1 MSRILALGALALLL
15 VACTGQAQNTG
26 GAQKTVFKVGFANDI
41 TGPGGTLV
49 GPPFEHGL
57 KLAIDQYNATKPAT
71 RIEYVMEDDQG
82 TVETAT
88 KVVNKFIIE
97 DKVDLIVG
105 PTSSAQVPA
114 VAPLAAQYK
123 LPLLSFNASGLDVK
137 AINNPFVFSVAI
149 TTDLLGQSYVDFIV
163 KKLNLKKIALVA
175 SDDAAGQTYTKAV
188 QAEADKLGAQ
198 IVDTE
203 ALTPNVIDL
212 TPTAT
217 KLKGKA
223 PDAVI
228 MASYTPQTAALAKAA
243 AQQGF
248 KPTWVAGAQQ
258 FSAQVVKDGG
268 ATVEGL
274 YAATPFNPTTATSG
288 VPKAFL
294 DAYRAAFGADPDYFA
309 VGTYETGLVITN
321 AVKKGGTDSASLLKA
336 LRATKG
342 VAGPLGPISFSPNQS
357 IVVGE
362 GGVNIGWS
370 KVSGGQTVPV
380 SG

>member
-1 MSRILALGALALLL
+1 MTRVLALAVAAVLAF
-15 VACTGQAQNTG
+15 ACTGQAQQSTG
-26 GAQKTVFKVGFANDI
+26 PQKTLFKVGFANDI
-41 TGPGGTLV
+41 TGPGGSLV

-57 KLAIDQYNATKPAT
+57 KLAIDQYNATRPAT

-114 VAPLAAQYK
+114 VAPLAAQNK
-123 LPLLSFNASGLDVK
+123 IPLLSFNASGLDVK
-137 AINNPFVFSVAI
+137 ALNNPYVFSIAI

-163 KKLNLKKIALVA
+163 QKLKLQKIALVA
-175 SDDAAGQTYTKAV
+175 SDDAAGQTYTRAV
-188 QAEADKLGAQ
+188 QAEAQKLGAQ

-217 KLKGKA
+217 KLKAKA

-228 MASYTPQTAALAKAA
+228 MASYTPQTSALAKAA

-258 FSAQVVKDGG
+258 FSAQVIKDGG
-268 ATVEGL
+268 AAVDGL

-288 VPKAFL
+288 EPKAFL
-294 DAYRAAFGADPDYFA
+294 DAYRSAFGADPDYFA
-309 VGTYETGLVITN
+309 VGTYETGLVVTN
-321 AVKKGGTDSASLLKA
+321 AVRKGGGDAASLLKA
-336 LRATKG
+336 LRGTKG
-342 VAGPLGPISFSPNQS
+342 VPGPLGPITLNSSQA
-357 IVVGE
+357 IVVGQ

-380 SG
+380 TG